1 MPEFIQKIKNLI
13 PNHERTFKW
22 IKLVTVTGSS
32 QFLIQAI
39 GLISGILIIR
49 VLPIKEYALYTLANT
64 MLGTMS
70 VLSDGGIGTG
80 VMAEGGKVWND
91 REKLGAVL
99 ATGLDL
105 RKKFSFFSLIVSI
118 PILLYFLRHNGGSWL
133 ISILIVL
140 AIIPT
145 FLMALSGVL
154 HDIALKLQQ
163 DIIQLQ
169 KIQIGVN
176 IGRITI
182 LLSTLF
188 FFPWAFIALLGV
200 GIPQIWANIK
210 IRKVTN
216 SYANWNQKP
225 DKVVRHNILV
235 MVKRLLPDAVYYCFS
250 GQITIFIIS
259 FLGNNSNLAKIGAL
273 SRITAV
279 LSLFLFFFNTLIAP
293 RFARLPNIKSLL
305 LKRYILIQIVLV
317 LLSLTIILF
326 AWLFSSQIL
335 SILGNQYLHLETEL
349 LLSIISSCI
358 VLIYGVSFSLC
369 TYRGWVINPVI
380 FISCNVIA
388 LILCIKFLDVS
399 SLRGV
404 LKLNIVV
411 SSIQLVIYL
420 LYCLIKIGNVKDPQ
434 IMSLS

>member
-1 MPEFIQKIKNLI
+1 MFKIQNYSKAFDWVKLI
-13 PNHERTFKW
+13 S
-22 IKLVTVTGSS
+22 ITGGA
-32 QFLIQAI
+32 QMLIQGI

-70 VLSDGGIGTG
+70 VLSDGGVGTG

-105 RKKFSFFSLIVSI
+105 RKKFSVFSLIVSI
-118 PILLYFLRHNGGSWL
+118 PILLYFLRHNGGGWL
-133 ISILIVL
+133 MSILIVL

-154 HDIALKLQQ
+154 HEIALKLQQ

-169 KIQIGVN
+169 KIQTGVN

-188 FFPWAFIALLGV
+188 FFPWGFIALLGV

-210 IRKVTN
+210 IRKVTK

-225 DKVVRHNILV
+225 DIVVRRNILD
-235 MVKRLLPDAVYYCFS
+235 MVKRLLPEAVYYCFS

-279 LSLFLFFFNTLIAP
+279 ISLFLVFFNTLIAP

-305 LKRYILIQIVLV
+305 LKKYILIQIALA
-317 LLSLTIILF
+317 LLSMTIILF

-349 LLSIISSCI
+349 LLATISSCI
-358 VLIYGVSFSLC
+358 GLFYGVSFSLC
-369 TYRGWVINPVI
+369 TYRGWVISPFI
-380 FISCNVIA
+380 FIPINLLFIIFGALLLDISSLKGI
-388 LILCIKFLDVS
+388 LIL
-399 SLRGV
+399 
-404 LKLNIVV
+404 NIILIAV
-411 SSIQLVIYL
+411 QVIINII
-420 LYCLIKIGNVKDPQ
+420 YCLIKILRLN
-434 IMSLS
+434 